1 MGAGVANSG
10 TSASGGRDGRPG
22 GIRAGRAAAA
32 AVVVSCCSAASAAA
46 ADAAWPAVSPEWLAR
61 GTGGGIAILPLVCWW
76 IWVALWA
83 RTSDWICRD
92 STLLKLRPDWWT
104 GWAVFP
110 FVALALAAWWIPWS
124 AAGQLPMAIAW
135 ILPLFLYSRVRN
147 PKLPEGMRVFTVG
160 HARRSMAALLSS
172 FGVKVKEPE
181 KVDDGLPHV
190 SLLPTGAASPEE
202 NIALKDKVGKLPG
215 FPALEK
221 LMQEAVAARATKV
234 FFDIFPDGLRVRN
247 EVDGIAGAARSVK
260 PAPKSLG
267 KSKQPDTWEDAAPFD
282 AAAGKALVAAVEE
295 IAATQ
300 AAQAAEKPP
309 SFDLEVGGKKRPC
322 KVSMRTLKTS
332 RQMVLSFDEP
342 PLAPKKLEDLGMSA
356 DMANRVRGLLTLE
369 KGVFIVSAP
378 PLSGCTTTF
387 DAVLSSTDR
396 LIRDFVS
403 IESNDD
409 APKEIQNI
417 KQVRYSPKA
426 GETAMTALA
435 KALLEYPRGVVTR
448 DITDEETAA
457 KLVELADDQ
466 TIVILSI
473 RAVDA
478 IDAIQRLLAL
488 KVPRE
493 KLARSLIGSLSQR
506 LVRKLCPQCGE
517 GVPPTPDLLQKV
529 GMTAEELPEIK
540 KPSTFGGCRACFG
553 RQFTGRTAI
562 YELASGATLRQ
573 QLAAETDPRV
583 LRQAAAKDGM
593 RSLRDEGLAAV
604 AAGTTALEELQ
615 RVFAVKKEAG
625 PPGAKK

>member
-10 TSASGGRDGRPG
+10 TSASGGRDGRPA

-32 AVVVSCCSAASAAA
+32 AVVVSCCTAASAAA
-46 ADAAWPAVSPEWLAR
+46 ADAAWPAISPEWLAR

-181 KVDDGLPHV
+181 KTDDGLPHV
-190 SLLPTGAASPEE
+190 TLLATGAASPEE
-202 NIALKDKVGKLPG
+202 NIALKDKAGKLPG
-215 FPALEK
+215 FPTLEK

-234 FFDIFPDGLRVRN
+234 FFDIFPDGVRVRN

-322 KVSMRTLKTS
+322 KLALRTLKTS

-378 PLSGCTTTF
+378 PLAGCTTTF

-403 IESNDD
+403 IESGDD

-426 GETAMTALA
+426 GETAMAALA

-448 DITDEETAA
+448 DITDAETAA

-473 RAVDA
+473 RAGDA

-583 LRQAAAKDGM
+583 LRQAAVKDGM